1 MRRQE
6 LLTSWRRT
14 KAGSDAPTFSGRSRL
29 ALVCKGGPCRRE
41 RRANLDITDEK
52 VTSPSSPMCLSRCSG
67 RDGRGHRQVV
77 PGQVFTGL
85 TRKTVQTASAGHLR
99 SGCSFVP
106 AEACLDALFPV
117 EMKARNNRLC
127 QRVSSGKHLVHSKT
141 R

>member
-41 RRANLDITDEK
+41 RRANLDITDEE
-52 VTSPSSPMCLSRCSG
+52 VTSSSFPMCLSRCSG
-67 RDGRGHRQVV
+67 RDGRGHRQVFS
-77 PGQVFTGL
+77 GQVFTGL
-85 TRKTVQTASAGHLR
+85 TRKTVQTASAGHL
-99 SGCSFVP
+99 SGFSFVP
-106 AEACLDALFPV
+106 AEACLDALFPA
-117 EMKARNNRLC
+117 EMKALNNKLC